1 MTKKLYLLLFLLS
14 TFFANAQEVEMA
26 DSLRSDGKI
35 YVVIT
40 VLGVIFTCIVVVLIM
55 LERKLSRLEKEIKNA
70 KN

>member
-40 VLGVIFTCIVVVLIM
+40 VLGVIFTCIVGVLIM
-55 LERKLSRLEKEIKNA
+55 LERKLSRLEKEIKDT

>member
-1 MTKKLYLLLFLLS
+1 MLFLLS

-26 DSLRSDGKI
+26 DSFRSDGKI

-40 VLGVIFTCIVVVLIM
+40 VLGVIFVCIVAALIM
-55 LERKLSRLEKEIKNA
+55 LERKLSRLEKEIKDI

>member
-1 MTKKLYLLLFLLS
+1 MTKKLYLLLFLFS

-26 DSLRSDGKI
+26 DSFRADGKI

-40 VLGVIFTCIVVVLIM
+40 VLGIVFACIVGILLM
-55 LERKLSRLEKEIKNA
+55 LERKLSKLEKEIKET

>member
-1 MTKKLYLLLFLLS
+1 MTKKFYLILFLLS

-26 DSLRSDGKI
+26 DSFRADGKI

-40 VLGVIFTCIVVVLIM
+40 VLAIVFTCIIGILIF
-55 LERKLSRLEKEIKNA
+55 LERKLSRLEKEIKET